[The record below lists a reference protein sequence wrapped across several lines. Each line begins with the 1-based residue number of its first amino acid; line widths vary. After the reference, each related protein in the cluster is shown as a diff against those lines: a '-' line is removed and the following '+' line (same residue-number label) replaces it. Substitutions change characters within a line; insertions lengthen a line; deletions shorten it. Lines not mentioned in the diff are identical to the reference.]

1 MRVSSRAAELAVA
14 GEPGEPAVRVG
25 LAELAAQ
32 AAQEA
37 LAVRAGSAAPEDPA
51 VPVALVVP
59 ENPAV
64 QVASAVPEDPVVQ
77 VASVVP
83 GDPVVRVV
91 QESLAVPV
99 ALELG
104 IVLGA
109 VQLARGQVEAVPE
122 RDPVA
127 VPPRIKLVIAVRHRD
142 LVPRL
147 VAVEDL
153 AAAVETTRDPAA
165 IEAATAWVAAV

>member
-1 MRVSSRAAELAVA
+1 
-14 GEPGEPAVRVG
+14 
-25 LAELAAQ
+25 
-32 AAQEA
+32 
-37 LAVRAGSAAPEDPA
+37 
-51 VPVALVVP
+51 VVP

-64 QVASAVPEDPVVQ
+64 QVALAVPE
-77 VASVVP
+77 
-83 GDPVVRVV
+83 DPVVRVV
-91 QESLAVPV
+91 QESPAVPV

-104 IVLGA
+104 IVLVA
-109 VQLARGQVEAVPE
+109 VELARGQVEAVPE

-153 AAAVETTRDPAA
+153 AAVAEIMPAQAAAEAVTAW
-165 IEAATAWVAAV
+165 EAAVTVAVAAAVATVA